1 MAGPDKIDRTFI
13 SGVGVDKDD
22 SAIVRSV
29 VALGHA
35 LDLSVTGEGIETPE
49 QRDYLHDLGC
59 DLGQGY
65 LFDRPLPAA
74 AIDAV
79 IRGSSARRKTA

>member
-1 MAGPDKIDRTFI
+1 MMIGVRIAVDDFGTGYSSLAYLKNFPVDSLKIDRTFI

-35 LDLSVTGEGIETPE
+35 LDLSVTGEGIETP
-49 QRDYLHDLGC
+49 R
-59 DLGQGY
+59 
-65 LFDRPLPAA
+65 
-74 AIDAV
+74 I
-79 IRGSSARRKTA
+79 

>member
-1 MAGPDKIDRTFI
+1 
-13 SGVGVDKDD
+13 VDKDD

-35 LDLSVTGEGIETPE
+35 LEPSVTGEGIETPE
-49 QRDYLHDLGC
+49 QGAYLQDLGC

-74 AIDAV
+74 AIEAAIV
-79 IRGSSARRKTA
+79 THARSSSPIGRSGRRKTA